1 MNNNFIACVQSFC
14 YQQCT
19 HNLKRSLHWS
29 IAALIT
35 FCSKSN
41 QVCIRQFF
49 RAINVTNLCF
59 VHALLH
65 NPPNFIICRS
75 ISIKLYDTFDA
86 IFCGSNITLLVFG
99 LSQTSV
105 ATLIRWGGWNSHT
118 HMCHSF
124 LNLTVE
130 TALKSVNIWWTTTT
144 TYLDFNEARHD
155 SVISWTIC
163 KPSVSRSRNITTPAP
178 YHSIFYR
185 QDALPDAQPI
195 VSKHWRQN

>member
-1 MNNNFIACVQSFC
+1 MHQITLTVSKNVLMNEIIQMNNNFIACVQSFC

-65 NPPNFIICRS
+65 NTPNFIIYRS
-75 ISIKLYDTFDA
+75 ILMNHIRYILIQFSLVISH
-86 IFCGSNITLLVFG
+86 CNITF
-99 LSQTSV
+99 
-105 ATLIRWGGWNSHT
+105 
-118 HMCHSF
+118 
-124 LNLTVE
+124 
-130 TALKSVNIWWTTTT
+130 
-144 TYLDFNEARHD
+144 
-155 SVISWTIC
+155 
-163 KPSVSRSRNITTPAP
+163 
-178 YHSIFYR
+178 SIFHNFGFHKV
-185 QDALPDAQPI
+185 A
-195 VSKHWRQN
+195 